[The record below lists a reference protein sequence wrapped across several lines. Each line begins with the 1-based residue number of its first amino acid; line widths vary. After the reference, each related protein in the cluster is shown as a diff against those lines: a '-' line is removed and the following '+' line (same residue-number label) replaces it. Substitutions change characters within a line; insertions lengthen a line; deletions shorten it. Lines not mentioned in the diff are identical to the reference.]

1 MALTAE
7 QLRDAIGY
15 AWSGRSVSDVD
26 RLAFAT
32 RELPTCRAL
41 VERYAPSAPEAVR
54 ESACIRIAGALA
66 EGRFGA
72 FQSNEVKA
80 INMSAIFRISGAM
93 GLLRPFKVHRAL
105 AVGEGD

>member
-15 AWSGRSVSDVD
+15 AWAGRSVSPED

-41 VERYAPSAPEAVR
+41 VDQYCPNAPEAVR
-54 ESACIRIAGALA
+54 ESACVRIAGFLA
-66 EGRFGA
+66 ESRFGG
-72 FQSNEVKA
+72 FQTNEVKA
-80 INMSAIFRISGAM
+80 LNTSALFRLSGAQ
-93 GLLRPFKVHRAL
+93 GLLRSFKIHRAL
-105 AVGEGD
+105 AIGGD

>member
-7 QLRDAIGY
+7 QLRDRIAY
-15 AWSGRSVSDVD
+15 AWAGRSESPAD

-41 VERYAPSAPEAVR
+41 VEQYCPQAPEDVR
-54 ESACIRIAGALA
+54 ESACIRIAGFLA
-66 EGRFGA
+66 ESRFGG

-80 INMSAIFRISGAM
+80 LNTSAVFRLSGAM

-105 AVGEGD
+105 PVGEGA